1 MRHTVEHIQLKDG
14 KATGV
19 VIRNQKTGEVWTEPA
34 DHVVA
39 NVTVQNMVQLLGK
52 MLPRATSRWKKL
64 EHASGAFVVYLGVTK
79 AIPPGVHPISSFST
93 MPMAQLGRTIP
104 CLSQSAIREMVVLGN
119 NYASSF
125 VDHLRGG
132 NVKIMML

>member
-39 NVTVQNMVQLLGK
+39 NVTVQNMVQLLKCSQG
-52 MLPRATSRWKKL
+52 LPA
-64 EHASGAFVVYLGVTK
+64 
-79 AIPPGVHPISSFST
+79 PGRKT
-93 MPMAQLGRTIP
+93 
-104 CLSQSAIREMVVLGN
+104 
-119 NYASSF
+119 
-125 VDHLRGG
+125 
-132 NVKIMML
+132 